1 MAPSTHPPTE
11 SSSAAAPRLAG
22 EQLLFLGKLTG
33 MTRQEACAL
42 VREHGG
48 TVPSGEEAAI
58 SLVVIGDNQPDL
70 ASALQSDKSSHQ
82 RLAEEVAAGRTLLLH
97 ESELWERLGLVD
109 EEGEHPSVQRLY
121 TPSMLAELLGVPVA
135 AIRRWHRREALVAC
149 RSVRRLPYFDFAEVA
164 VARHLATLHKA
175 GCSLA
180 VIDRKLTELHRS
192 MPEVARPLCDPSVVV
207 SGRQLILRRGDDL
220 AEPGGQLLIDFDKP
234 TESDEPAEVLLSV
247 AEGLQAKEPATE
259 TLSTFDQL
267 QLDALKWEDQGELDR
282 AVEVYRTLLMAA
294 GPKAEIHFALADLL
308 YRMGD
313 LAAARERFYAAIELD
328 EEYVEAR
335 ASLGCVLA
343 EHGELDLAVAAFEGA
358 LAFHAD
364 YADVHYHLAN
374 TLDRLQ
380 KSDEAEFHWR
390 TFLALAPESPWA
402 EMARERL
409 ASSEMPN
416 TQAPR
421 AHVES

>member
-1 MAPSTHPPTE
+1 MHSPTE
-11 SSSAAAPRLAG
+11 SSCDAAPRLAG
-22 EQLLFLGKLTG
+22 EQLVFLGKLTS
-33 MTRQEACAL
+33 MTRQEACEL

-48 TVPSGEEAAI
+48 TVLSDGLNDENATAT
-58 SLVVIGDNQPDL
+58 LVVIGDNQPDL
-70 ASALQSDKSSHQ
+70 SSALQTDKLSHQ
-82 RLAEEVAAGRTLLLH
+82 RLAEEVAAGRTQLLH
-97 ESELWERLGLVD
+97 ESELWQRLGLVHD
-109 EEGEHPSVQRLY
+109 EDGEHHVVHHAVQRLY
-121 TPSMLAELLGVPVA
+121 TPSMLAELLGVPAA
-135 AIRRWHRREALVAC
+135 AIRRWHRRGTLHAC
-149 RSVRRLPYFDFAEVA
+149 QSVRRLPYFNFAEVA
-164 VARHLATLHKA
+164 VARHLATLHNA

-192 MPEVARPLCDPSVVV
+192 MPEVARPLCDPAVVV
-207 SGRQLILRRGDDL
+207 SGRQLFLRRGDDL

-234 TESDEPAEVLLSV
+234 TEIDEPQEVLLSV
-247 AEGLQAKEPATE
+247 AEGLQQSQFAQGEATE

-267 QLDALKWEDQGELDR
+267 QLDALKWEDQGELGR
-282 AVEVYRTLLMAA
+282 AVETYRTLLMAA

-374 TLDRLQ
+374 ALDRLQ
-380 KSDEAEFHWR
+380 KNDEAEFHWR

-409 ASSEMPN
+409 EPS
-416 TQAPR
+416 
-421 AHVES
+421 